1 MASSPVS
8 NLRRS
13 FGNMLN
19 KLSAKADSPDEN
31 KANKLVN
38 VPCYVC
44 SARGKKNKS
53 CNNCDKVACPSHSG
67 ATEIGNLNRTC
78 DSCIRIKISKDLLD
92 GEVIKDKISCQ
103 IQELLDKRDQKTTQ
117 LNKQNTKVKNLLS
130 ELTATNEKK
139 SKEKRKMISD
149 LEDLREDNLRLKEDI
164 EKWEMEVMSSEGK
177 TEQNSIEFEKLEHES
192 EDLRQEIDELI
203 KERTDLLSSLN
214 EIREFIR
221 LQIPVKLIRKIVCSK
236 CYFNVQ
242 NAFATSFK
250 QIVPIKSEVS
260 PKPSQSKKGACAS
273 CGVF

>member
-8 NLRRS
+8 SLRRS

-19 KLSAKADSPDEN
+19 KLSAKADSPDET

-38 VPCYVC
+38 IPCYVC

-67 ATEIGNLNRTC
+67 ATEIGNLTRTC

-103 IQELLDKRDQKTTQ
+103 IQEILDKREQKTTQ
-117 LNKQNTKVKNLLS
+117 LNKQNTKVKNLIA
-130 ELTATNEKK
+130 ELAATNEKIV
-139 SKEKRKMISD
+139 KEKKKMHS
-149 LEDLREDNLRLKEDI
+149 EFEALREDNIKLKEDI
-164 EKWEMEVMSSEGK
+164 EKWEIELMSSDVKKEK
-177 TEQNSIEFEKLEHES
+177 NSIEFEKIEQES
-192 EDLRQEIDELI
+192 EDLRREIDELI
-203 KERTDLLSSLN
+203 KERTQLLSSLN

-221 LQIPVKLIRKIVCSK
+221 LQIPVKLIRKIVCSM

-242 NAFATSFK
+242 NAFATSFRK
-250 QIVPIKSEVS
+250 IVPIKSEVS
-260 PKPSQSKKGACAS
+260 PKPSPSKKGACAS